1 MRFVI
6 ASGYKFPRL
15 EAEISVFKHGIGCIG
30 IEALQH
36 HKCDRVPFLRQSTVI
51 FFSSIFFME
60 LLFFHFHV
68 LTWFA
73 YVLNSVQVSVTL
85 AMPVMNRASVTLK
98 WTEKKIL
105 YGETPWN
112 SLIK

>member
-60 LLFFHFHV
+60 LLF
-68 LTWFA
+68 L
-73 YVLNSVQVSVTL
+73 
-85 AMPVMNRASVTLK
+85 
-98 WTEKKIL
+98 
-105 YGETPWN
+105 
-112 SLIK
+112 SLSCVDMVCLRSKFCSSFCSLSHACNE